1 MKREPP
7 SDVIATRKLF
17 LAGEPDKLIVVE
29 IGRPEPFP
37 NGKDYICR
45 WRIAGCGY
53 ENCFYAA
60 GVDTLQAFQLALQ
73 GIGAELHHIVNEEF
87 GGCLRWLSEDN
98 ADFGFPQ
105 LP

>member
-1 MKREPP
+1 MKQEPP
-7 SDVIATRKLF
+7 SDIIATRKLF
-17 LAGEPDKLIVVE
+17 LAGEPDKMIRVE

-37 NGKDYICR
+37 NGRDYVCR
-45 WRIAGCGY
+45 WRISGCGY

-60 GVDTLQAFQLALQ
+60 GVDEVQALEIALKL
-73 GIGAELHHIVNEEF
+73 IGAELDYVVGPEF
-87 GGCLRWLSEDN
+87 GGRLRWLSEDN